1 MSGQQVQHGP
11 ERDGQASTHQSDP
24 GLAVLITLP
33 IDIFGTEQAEAS
45 GADDV
50 LEEVKVG
57 ISDDVVRESGDGRA
71 SRPRD
76 DGDNEDGPKK
86 STWNTDD
93 VIHKSSA

>member
-1 MSGQQVQHGP
+1 MQHGP

-24 GLAVLITLP
+24 GLAVLVTLP
-33 IDIFGTEQAEAS
+33 IDIFGTEQAEAA
-45 GADDV
+45 GANNV

-57 ISDDVVRESGDGRA
+57 ISDDVVRESSDGCA

-86 STWNTDD
+86 STWNTNE
-93 VIHKSSA
+93 VTPKSSA